1 MNKIRQWYEKI
12 SNFLKDVKVEMK
24 KVTWPSRDELVTYT
38 VVVIVVVFILSVYIG
53 VIDKVF
59 GSFLELFLRIWQ
71 KDLPQF
77 INREE
82 R

>member
-59 GSFLELFLRIWQ
+59 GSFLELFLRI
-71 KDLPQF
+71 
-77 INREE
+77 
-82 R
+82 

>member
-12 SNFLKDVKVEMK
+12 SNFLKDVRVEMK

-59 GSFLELFLRIWQ
+59 GSFLELFLRI
-71 KDLPQF
+71 
-77 INREE
+77 
-82 R
+82 

>member
-24 KVTWPSRDELVTYT
+24 KVTWPSRDALVTYT

-59 GSFLELFLRIWQ
+59 GSFLELFLRI
-71 KDLPQF
+71 
-77 INREE
+77 
-82 R
+82 